1 MHIFQSMI
9 LPLVERE
16 LVTHETEIGRVVL
29 TQLHGLLTK
38 FIVHVDK
45 HSGAAPIVQ
54 TEEGA
59 KNG

>member
-1 MHIFQSMI
+1 MHIFESMV

-16 LVTHETEIGRVVL
+16 LVTHETEIGRVIL

-45 HSGAAPIVQ
+45 HSGVNPAQVSKEGVQ
-54 TEEGA
+54 
-59 KNG
+59 NG